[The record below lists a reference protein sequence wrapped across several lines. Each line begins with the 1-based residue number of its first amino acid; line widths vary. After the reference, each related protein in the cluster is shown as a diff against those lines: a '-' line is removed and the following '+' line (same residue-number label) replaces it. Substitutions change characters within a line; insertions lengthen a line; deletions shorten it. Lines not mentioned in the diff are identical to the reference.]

1 MNHTVHCQCT
11 PQDVAN
17 DIHIFSS
24 VGRAISECVA
34 GLLRASVGPYPECDS
49 HLYLQPM
56 LAAHLLGD
64 SQFEC
69 CFAKK
74 SHASCFH
81 PGVFTVNKN
90 RDLTLFYLKN
100 MQIELFFHQQPSLT
114 GQGSLRGNTWSI
126 SGIPACLVL
135 VYFPEAGTL
144 LVLNQL
150 CITTV

>member
-56 LAAHLLGD
+56 LAAPLLGD
-64 SQFEC
+64 SQFER

-90 RDLTLFYLKN
+90 RDLIFILPEKHADRVVFSPTTFTDR
-100 MQIELFFHQQPSLT
+100 T
-114 GQGSLRGNTWSI
+114 GQPERQYLEYIRYS
-126 SGIPACLVL
+126 CLFGL
-135 VYFPEAGTL
+135 GL
-144 LVLNQL
+144 LP
-150 CITTV
+150 